1 MARALVFAHYDRDG
15 LFDPYVIDALHA
27 FRRCMDHVTVV
38 STSAQ
43 HLPAALV
50 PLVDRFI
57 ARQNVGYDFCS
68 WRAGLAALE
77 PTEQFDEIICAND
90 SVYGPLFDLAASL
103 SDARVADADLWGMCL
118 SEQGTKR
125 RGKNSCPHIQSWFF
139 GMRRPLIASQ
149 AFGDFWRSVVPLANK
164 DDLIDRYEL
173 GMTEHFAAAGFRVA
187 ALYDA
192 RTAGPLSLREIWPHF
207 SLQEPRRLLR
217 WLKKVRRMPHNPSE
231 LAYKRLLDAG
241 VPFAKVSLFRVN
253 HYGLNRGRIW
263 EDVRLTTPYDGQ
275 LIHAHQQRLA
285 ANPDHASTHVPIA
298 DSQRSAT

>member
-90 SVYGPLFDLAASL
+90 SVYGPLFDLAAAL

-192 RTAGPLSLREIWPHF
+192 RTAGRLSLREMWPHF
-207 SLQEPRRLLR
+207 SLWEPQRLLR
-217 WLKKVRRMPHNPSE
+217 LLKKSRRPRHNPSE

-241 VPFAKVSLFRVN
+241 VPFAKVSLFRLN
-253 HYGLNRGRIW
+253 HYGLNLEHVMESLQRENHYDIHLIRDHLERTGTMKTHSSI
-263 EDVRLTTPYDGQ
+263 LTVAKTE
-275 LIHAHQQRLA
+275 
-285 ANPDHASTHVPIA
+285 
-298 DSQRSAT
+298 RS

>member
-90 SVYGPLFDLAASL
+90 SVYGPLFDLAAAL

-192 RTAGPLSLREIWPHF
+192 RTAGPLSLREMWPHF
-207 SLQEPRRLLR
+207 SLWEPQRLLR
-217 WLKKVRRMPHNPSE
+217 LLKKSRRPRHNPSE

-253 HYGLNRGRIW
+253 HYGLNLEHVMESLQRENHYDIHLIRDHLERTGTMKTHSSI
-263 EDVRLTTPYDGQ
+263 LTVAKTE
-275 LIHAHQQRLA
+275 
-285 ANPDHASTHVPIA
+285 
-298 DSQRSAT
+298 RS

>member
-15 LFDPYVIDALHA
+15 LFDPYVVDALRTY
-27 FRRCMDHVTVV
+27 RRVMDHVTVV

-43 HLPAALV
+43 HLPAALA

-103 SDARVADADLWGMCL
+103 SDPRVADADLWGMCL

-125 RGKNSCPHIQSWFF
+125 RGKISCPHIQSWFF

-164 DDLIDRYEL
+164 DDLIDRYEI
-173 GMTEHFAAAGFRVA
+173 GMTEHFATAGFRVA

-192 RTAGPLSLREIWPHF
+192 RTAGPLSLREMWPHF
-207 SLQEPRRLLR
+207 SLQEPRQSWRYFR
-217 WLKKVRRMPHNPSE
+217 KSRRMPHNPSE
-231 LAYKRLLDAG
+231 LAFQRLLDAG
-241 VPFAKVSLFRVN
+241 VPFAKVSLFWVN
-253 HYGLNRGRIW
+253 HYGLNRGRILD
-263 EDVRLTTPYDGQ
+263 EIGLTTPYDSQ
-275 LIHAHQQRLA
+275 LIRAHQQRLA
-285 ANPDHASTHVPIA
+285 AANSGLV
-298 DSQRSAT
+298 

>member
-38 STSAQ
+38 STSAK
-43 HLPAALV
+43 HLPAALA

-90 SVYGPLFDLAASL
+90 SVYGPLFDLAAAL

-125 RGKNSCPHIQSWFF
+125 RGKISCPHIQSWFF

-149 AFGDFWRSVVPLANK
+149 AFGDFWRSVVPLEHK

-192 RTAGPLSLREIWPHF
+192 RTAGPLSLREMWPHF
-207 SLQEPRRLLR
+207 SLREPRRLLR
-217 WLKKVRRMPHNPSE
+217 LLKKSRRPRHNPSE

-241 VPFAKVSLFRVN
+241 VPFAKVSLFRLN
-253 HYGLNRGRIW
+253 HYGLNLEHVMESLQR
-263 EDVRLTTPYDGQ
+263 ETHYDIH
-275 LIHAHQQRLA
+275 LIR
-285 ANPDHASTHVPIA
+285 DHLERTGTIKTHSSI
-298 DSQRSAT
+298 

>member
-15 LFDPYVIDALHA
+15 LFDPYVVDALHA

-90 SVYGPLFDLAASL
+90 SVYGPLFDLAAAL

-125 RGKNSCPHIQSWFF
+125 RGKISCPHIQSWFF

-164 DDLIDRYEL
+164 DDLIDRYEI
-173 GMTEHFAAAGFRVA
+173 GMTEHFATAGFRVA

-192 RTAGPLSLREIWPHF
+192 RTAGPLSLREMWPHF
-207 SLQEPRRLLR
+207 SLRKPRQSWRYFR
-217 WLKKVRRMPHNPSE
+217 KSRRMPHNPSE
-231 LAYKRLLDAG
+231 LAFQRLLDAG
-241 VPFAKVSLFRVN
+241 VPFAKVSLFWVN
-253 HYGLNRGRIW
+253 HYGLNRGRILD
-263 EDVRLTTPYDGQ
+263 EIGLTTPYDSQ
-275 LIHAHQQRLA
+275 LIRAHQQRLA
-285 ANPDHASTHVPIA
+285 AANSGLV
-298 DSQRSAT
+298 

>member
-43 HLPAALV
+43 HLPAALL

-68 WRAGLAALE
+68 WRVGLAALE

-90 SVYGPLFDLAASL
+90 SVYGPLFDLAATL

-125 RGKNSCPHIQSWFF
+125 RGKISCPHIQSWFF

-149 AFGDFWRSVVPLANK
+149 AFGDFWRSVVPLEHK

-192 RTAGPLSLREIWPHF
+192 RTAEPLSLREMWPHF
-207 SLQEPRRLLR
+207 SLREPGRLLR
-217 WLKKVRRMPHNPSE
+217 LLKKSRRPRHNPSE

-241 VPFAKVSLFRVN
+241 VPFVKVSLFRLN
-253 HYGLNRGRIW
+253 HYGLNLEHVMESLQRENHYDIHLIRDHLDRTGTMKTHSSI
-263 EDVRLTTPYDGQ
+263 LTVAKTE
-275 LIHAHQQRLA
+275 
-285 ANPDHASTHVPIA
+285 
-298 DSQRSAT
+298 RS

>member
-90 SVYGPLFDLAASL
+90 SVYGPLFDLAAAL

-241 VPFAKVSLFRVN
+241 VPFAKVSLFRLN
-253 HYGLNRGRIW
+253 HYGLNLEHVMESLQRENHYDIHLIRDHLERTGTMKTHSSI
-263 EDVRLTTPYDGQ
+263 LTVAKTE
-275 LIHAHQQRLA
+275 
-285 ANPDHASTHVPIA
+285 
-298 DSQRSAT
+298 RS

>member
-1 MARALVFAHYDRDG
+1 
-15 LFDPYVIDALHA
+15 
-27 FRRCMDHVTVV
+27 
-38 STSAQ
+38 
-43 HLPAALV
+43 
-50 PLVDRFI
+50 
-57 ARQNVGYDFCS
+57 

-90 SVYGPLFDLAASL
+90 SVYGPLFDLAAAL

-125 RGKNSCPHIQSWFF
+125 RGKISCPHIQSWFF

-149 AFGDFWRSVVPLANK
+149 AFADFWRSVVPLEHK

-192 RTAGPLSLREIWPHF
+192 RTAEPLSLREMWPHF
-207 SLQEPRRLLR
+207 SLREPRRLLR
-217 WLKKVRRMPHNPSE
+217 LLKKSRRPRHNPSE

-241 VPFAKVSLFRVN
+241 VPFAKVSLFRLN
-253 HYGLNRGRIW
+253 HYGLNLEHVMESLQRENHYDIHLIRDHLERTGTIKTHSSI
-263 EDVRLTTPYDGQ
+263 LTVVKTYP
-275 LIHAHQQRLA
+275 AM
-285 ANPDHASTHVPIA
+285 NPADHNVSAYFFCRASSLGLS
-298 DSQRSAT
+298 DQSSFK